1 MNNKPSKQ
9 QIPNNI
15 AYRVMQD
22 ALYNIKANIIMVDL
36 NTYLIEVDMFLPD
49 NIMENLESFDKEKY
63 MFSVT
68 RNEKDYIT
76 KIMIYENTKEK
87 VL

>member
-1 MNNKPSKQ
+1 
-9 QIPNNI
+9 
-15 AYRVMQD
+15 MQE